1 MSPFLILIFIPA
13 ILVNG
18 REFKENFDYCEMLG
32 EDDIQGKKHG
42 FLAGNKVYYIGGK
55 YFSQKLGE
63 NETIG
68 LTHPFYHDLRSRGTG
83 IAYHEGKFYILFI
96 RVTNIP
102 YSCEQK
108 HVSLFQKSNI

>member
-13 ILVNG
+13 ILING

-83 IAYHEGKFYILFI
+83 IAYHEGKLYILFI

-102 YSCEQK
+102 YSHEQK
-108 HVSLFQKSNI
+108 HVLIS

>member
-1 MSPFLILIFIPA
+1 MFLFLIFIFIPA
-13 ILVNG
+13 ILGNG
-18 REFKENFDYCEMLG
+18 RGFEEENFDYCEMLG

-55 YFSQKLGE
+55 MFSQQLGE

-83 IAYHEGKFYILFI
+83 IADHEGKLFFYI
-96 RVTNIP
+96 RVT
-102 YSCEQK
+102 
-108 HVSLFQKSNI
+108 